1 LRKILSIFWK
11 RRLGPVC
18 NRKLSRKKHRKLF
31 AFGVVV
37 GALAALV
44 SAGALAQVDS
54 RFVITGEDAA
64 RNGEMN
70 MINAA
75 TARGI
80 AQACERMA
88 TERDMDMAIVIL
100 DNFGNVVH
108 QHRMDGAARYTAIH
122 TAELKAETARLGR
135 RPSKVSMNNVIRNPN
150 RAVREWNLGNFP
162 NSGGLPI
169 WVGEQIIGFVGVG
182 GMAPRPGEWTD
193 EICAHRALEEVVGP
207 QPALLEDLN
216 G

>member
-1 LRKILSIFWK
+1 MKLRKEI
-11 RRLGPVC
+11 C
-18 NRKLSRKKHRKLF
+18 
-31 AFGVVV
+31 GVVV

-54 RFVITGEDAA
+54 RFVITGADAA

-88 TERDMDMAIVIL
+88 VERGLSMAIVIL

-193 EICAHRALEEVVGP
+193 EICAHRAMEEVIGP

>member
-1 LRKILSIFWK
+1 MTSLKGFG
-11 RRLGPVC
+11 LG
-18 NRKLSRKKHRKLF
+18 LAS
-31 AFGVVV
+31 AA
-37 GALAALV
+37 ALALGCAV
-44 SAGALAQVDS
+44 ATAQVDP
-54 RFVITGEDAA
+54 RFVITGEVAA
-64 RNGEMN
+64 TIGEMN

-75 TARGI
+75 TAEAI
-80 AQACERMA
+80 AKACERMA
-88 TERDMDMAIVIL
+88 TERDLDMALVIL

-135 RPSKVSMNNVIRNPN
+135 RPSKVSMNNVIRRPD

-169 WVGEQIIGFVGVG
+169 WVGEQIIGFIGVG
-182 GMAPRPGEWTD
+182 GMAPRVAEGWTD
-193 EICAHRALEEVVGP
+193 EICAHRAIEEVIGP
-207 QPALLEDLN
+207 QPALMEDLN

>member
-1 LRKILSIFWK
+1 MRLSSSVM
-11 RRLGPVC
+11 GGMAVC
-18 NRKLSRKKHRKLF
+18 
-31 AFGVVV
+31 AIT
-37 GALAALV
+37 ALV
-44 SAGALAQVDS
+44 SAGAIAQVDS
-54 RFVITGEDAA
+54 RFVITGADAA

-75 TARGI
+75 TAKGI
-80 AQACERMA
+80 ADACERMA

-135 RPSKVSMNNVIRNPN
+135 RPSKVSMNNVVRNPN
-150 RAVREWNLGNFP
+150 LAVREWNLGNFP
-162 NSGGLPI
+162 NAGGLPI

-182 GMAPRPGEWTD
+182 GMAARPPEWSD
-193 EICAHRALEEVVGP
+193 EICAYRAMEEIIGP
-207 QPALLEDLN
+207 QPALIEDIS

>member
-1 LRKILSIFWK
+1 MKMRKEI
-11 RRLGPVC
+11 C
-18 NRKLSRKKHRKLF
+18 
-31 AFGVVV
+31 GVVV

-54 RFVITGEDAA
+54 RFVITGADAA

-80 AQACERMA
+80 AQACEKMA
-88 TERDMDMAIVIL
+88 VERGLSMAIVIL

-193 EICAHRALEEVVGP
+193 EICAHRAMEEVIGP

>member
-1 LRKILSIFWK
+1 M
-11 RRLGPVC
+11 RLG
-18 NRKLSRKKHRKLF
+18 SRVMG
-31 AFGVVV
+31 GV
-37 GALAALV
+37 AACAITALV

-54 RFVITGEDAA
+54 RFVITGPDAA
-64 RNGEMN
+64 RNGELN
-70 MINAA
+70 MINAV

-80 AQACERMA
+80 ATACERMA
-88 TERDMDMAIVIL
+88 TERDLDMAIVIL

-135 RPSKVSMNNVIRNPN
+135 GPSKARMNNVIRNPN
-150 RAVREWNLGNFP
+150 RVVRQWNLGFFP

-182 GMAPRPGEWTD
+182 GMAPRVAEGWTD
-193 EICAHRALEEVVGP
+193 EICAHRAMEEVIGP
-207 QPALLEDLN
+207 QPDLIEDLN

>member
-1 LRKILSIFWK
+1 MTIGKKIM
-11 RRLGPVC
+11 GGM
-18 NRKLSRKKHRKLF
+18 
-31 AFGVVV
+31 AV
-37 GALAALV
+37 GAVLALV
-44 SAGALAQVDS
+44 SSAVMAQVDS
-54 RFVITGEDAA
+54 RFVITGADAA

-75 TARGI
+75 TARAI
-80 AQACERMA
+80 ATACERMA
-88 TERDMDMAIVIL
+88 TERDLDMAIVIL

-135 RPSKVSMNNVIRNPN
+135 RPSKISMNNVVRNPN
-150 RAVREWNLGNFP
+150 NAVREWNLGNFP
-162 NSGGLPI
+162 NAGGLPI

-182 GMAPRPGEWTD
+182 GMAARPPEWSD
-193 EICAHRALEEVVGP
+193 EICAHRAMEEVIGP
-207 QPALLEDLN
+207 QPALVEDLN

>member
-1 LRKILSIFWK
+1 MKMH
-11 RRLGPVC
+11 
-18 NRKLSRKKHRKLF
+18 KKVIGG
-31 AFGVVV
+31 AIV
-37 GALAALV
+37 GALAALASV
-44 SAGALAQVDS
+44 GAAAQVDS
-54 RFVITGEDAA
+54 RFVITGPAA
-64 RNGEMN
+64 ERAGEMN

-88 TERDMDMAIVIL
+88 VERDLSMAIVIL

-169 WVGEQIIGFVGVG
+169 WVGHQIIGFVGVG

-193 EICAHRALEEVVGP
+193 EICAHRAMEEVIGP
-207 QPALLEDLN
+207 QPPLLEDLN

>member
-1 LRKILSIFWK
+1 MHSTQWETLKMRLSKIVI
-11 RRLGPVC
+11 GGVAAG
-18 NRKLSRKKHRKLF
+18 
-31 AFGVVV
+31 AFSALISV
-37 GALAALV
+37 GAF
-44 SAGALAQVDS
+44 AQVDS
-54 RFVITGEDAA
+54 RFVITGPDAA

-80 AQACERMA
+80 AAACERMA
-88 TERDMDMAIVIL
+88 VERDLDMAIVIL

-108 QHRMDGAARYTAIH
+108 QHRMDGAGRYTAIH
-122 TAELKAETARLGR
+122 TAELKAETARQGR

-150 RAVREWNLGNFP
+150 RAVREWNLGHFP

-182 GMAPRPGEWTD
+182 GMAPRVAEGWTD
-193 EICAHRALEEVVGP
+193 EICAHRAMEEVIGP
-207 QPALLEDLN
+207 QPD
-216 G
+216 

>member
-1 LRKILSIFWK
+1 MRMSK
-11 RRLGPVC
+11 RVIGGMV
-18 NRKLSRKKHRKLF
+18 
-31 AFGVVV
+31 A
-37 GALAALV
+37 GALAALASV
-44 SAGALAQVDS
+44 GALAQVDS
-54 RFVITGEDAA
+54 RFVITGSDAA
-64 RNGEMN
+64 RNGELN

-88 TERDMDMAIVIL
+88 TERDLDMAIVIL

-135 RPSKVSMNNVIRNPN
+135 RPSKVSMNNVLRRPE

-182 GMAPRPGEWTD
+182 GMAPRVAEGWTD
-193 EICAHRALEEVVGP
+193 EICAHRAMEEVIGT
-207 QPALLEDLN
+207 QPPLIEDLN

>member
-1 LRKILSIFWK
+1 MRKIAS
-11 RRLGPVC
+11 
-18 NRKLSRKKHRKLF
+18 
-31 AFGVVV
+31 GVVV

-88 TERDMDMAIVIL
+88 TERDLDMAIVIL